1 MGFVIVE
8 TIYGLHANSLALL
21 ADAGHNFID
30 VISLVLAWL
39 AYWLMRRNPTK
50 RHTYGL
56 GRTTILA
63 SLMNAITLAMAAGA
77 IAWESVQRLMHP
89 EPVAAHTVLG
99 VAMIGIVIN
108 LGTAVMFM
116 SGRKTDLNIKAAFVH
131 MLADAGITLGVI
143 VGTLLIMVTDLLWI
157 DPAISLGIVLIIGI
171 TTWGMLKDS
180 FNLAIDA
187 IPDHVDRDAVET
199 YLRQLPGVV
208 DIHDLHIWSLS
219 TTSTALTVHL
229 VRPNANVDD
238 GLLHQI
244 NSDLNT
250 RFNINHVTAQI
261 EYGDAADCPLFPQN
275 VV

>member
-1 MGFVIVE
+1 VIVE
-8 TIYGLHANSLALL
+8 AIYGLHANSLALL

-77 IAWESVQRLMHP
+77 IAWESVQRLIHP
-89 EPVAAHTVLG
+89 EPIVTQTVIG
-99 VAMIGIVIN
+99 VALIGLVIN
-108 LGTAVMFM
+108 LGTAFMFM

-131 MLADAGITLGVI
+131 MLADAGITVGVI
-143 VGTLLIMVTDLLWI
+143 VGTLLIMATDLLWI
-157 DPAISLGIVLIIGI
+157 DPAISLGIVLVIGI
-171 TTWGMLKDS
+171 TTWDMLKDS

-187 IPDHVDRDAVET
+187 VPNHVDRDAVEN
-199 YLRQLPGVV
+199 YLRQLPGIT

-219 TTSTALTVHL
+219 TTSTALTAHL
-229 VRPNANVDD
+229 VRPNPMEDTH
-238 GLLHQI
+238 LLQQL
-244 NSDLNT
+244 NADLKSQ
-250 RFNINHVTAQI
+250 FNIDHVTVQL
-261 EYGDAADCPLFPQN
+261 ECGDGEACPLFPQD
-275 VV
+275 VI